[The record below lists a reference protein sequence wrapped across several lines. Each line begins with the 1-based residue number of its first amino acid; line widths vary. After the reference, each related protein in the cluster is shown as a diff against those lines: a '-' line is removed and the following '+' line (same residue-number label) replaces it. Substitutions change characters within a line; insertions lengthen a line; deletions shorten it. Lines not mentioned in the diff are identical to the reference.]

1 MNLKNGLLAGGF
13 VLMAVIA
20 AVGWSKAERNGSAA
34 TPANYSQSA
43 ETTPAQAA
51 STQTPADQTAADQ
64 TSAAPAYGQQP
75 ADYNSTPS
83 ASNASASSAY
93 GSSSGTYGVNGTAG
107 NQTYSANASYA
118 SYGTPQYGSP
128 QGPCVDPGT
137 GVAYGNGQ
145 YYPDARYVQSIHR
158 PVVVREYVGA
168 QPATYSTREVR
179 EDVYYRH
186 HHRSGKKSV
195 AIVAGSAG
203 VGAAIGAIAGGGK
216 GAGIGAAAGGVAG
229 LIYDLTTRKK

>member
-43 ETTPAQAA
+43 EPTPAQAA
-51 STQTPADQTAADQ
+51 STQTPADQTAAGQ
-64 TSAAPAYGQQP
+64 TSAAPAYGQP
-75 ADYNSTPS
+75 ADYNATPS

-158 PVVVREYVGA
+158 PVVVREYVGT

-216 GAGIGAAAGGVAG
+216 GAGIGALAGGAG
-229 LIYDLTTRKK
+229 GFIYDRLTHNR